1 MTTAIA
7 IEFTTPPGWLRID
20 TSAAGERAGLDV
32 TDRLLAP
39 LPPEQ
44 RARARGRVHAAI
56 REAILRARSAGAV
69 QLVLPLDL
77 DLSITLPASFTVQP
91 LPVPDD
97 VDPLQ
102 AVAAMTAG
110 ESGFDVVEGSG
121 VFALRA
127 SDDVRSDDA
136 ETRRALDHL
145 VDFDA
150 PESRV
155 EIERWARGS
164 GTRRVRYIVGD
175 PELPGSWYLV
185 VFVAQTSADPQ
196 AQELA
201 AVLVSLFDLIMAT
214 VRFRTEPAAPPSAGA
229 THPQTEPGSS
239 DPGQTE

>member
-1 MTTAIA
+1 MTSVTA
-7 IEFTTPPGWLRID
+7 IEFTTPPGWIRID
-20 TSAAGERAGLDV
+20 TAVQGESASLDV

-44 RARARGRVHAAI
+44 RARARGRVNAAV
-56 REAILRARSAGAV
+56 REAVLRARSAGAV

-77 DLSITLPASFTVQP
+77 DLSVTLPASFTVQP
-91 LPVPDD
+91 LPVPED

-110 ESGFDVVEGSG
+110 ESGFDVVEGAG

-127 SDDVRSDDA
+127 SDDSLSDDA
-136 ETRRALDHL
+136 ETRRALDAL
-145 VDFDA
+145 VEIDA

-155 EIERWARGS
+155 EIERWAHGS

-196 AQELA
+196 TQELA
-201 AVLVSLFDLIMAT
+201 AVMVNLFDLIMAT
-214 VRFRTEPAAPPSAGA
+214 VRFRTEPEAPPTVGA